1 VTVKQLTAR
10 RTNRKR
16 SRVNRKLREV
26 WLFFRR
32 DLLIASTYRTVFL
45 FEAAEGLF
53 GAAMFYYVARFVDSP
68 QLDRALPQTG
78 GYFAFS
84 LIGFIFLDYLN
95 ISLDTFDRSLQEAR
109 DSGTLEHLLV
119 TQTSLPALVAGSA
132 IYPFV
137 ATTIRIAIYIAWG
150 VLLFHFPLSGANW
163 LGVIVML
170 LATLLAF
177 CGLGILSASYLL
189 LFKRGN
195 PAKWF
200 LLGISSVTGGTL
212 FPVSILPGWLQF
224 IARLNPVTYALDGMR
239 TALLGNAGFSALLHP
254 LAVLLGFAVLLLPAS
269 MLIFSWSLRRTK
281 INGTLT
287 HS

>member
-1 VTVKQLTAR
+1 
-10 RTNRKR
+10 
-16 SRVNRKLREV
+16 VNRTLREI

-32 DLLIASTYRTVFL
+32 DLLIASTYRTVFF
-45 FEAAEGLF
+45 FEVVEALF

-68 QLDRALPQTG
+68 QLDRALPQAG

-84 LIGFIFLDYLN
+84 LVGFIFLDYLS

-119 TQTSLPALVAGSA
+119 TQTSLPVLVAGSA

-137 ATTIRIAIYIAWG
+137 ATTIRIVIYIAWG
-150 VLLFHFPLSGANW
+150 VLLFHFPLNAANW
-163 LGVIVML
+163 PGVIVML

-177 CGLGILSASYLL
+177 CGLGILSASYVL

-200 LLGISSVTGGTL
+200 LLGISSVTGGML
-212 FPVSILPGWLQF
+212 FPVNILPDWLQF

-239 TALLGNAGFSALLHP
+239 TALLGNSAFSALLHP
-254 LAVLLGFAVLLLPAS
+254 LAVLLGFAVVLLPVS
-269 MLIFSWSLRRTK
+269 MLIFSWALRRTK
-281 INGTLT
+281 MNGTLT

>member
-1 VTVKQLTAR
+1 VI
-10 RTNRKR
+10 RT
-16 SRVNRKLREV
+16 LREI
-26 WLFFRR
+26 WLFFWR
-32 DLLIASTYRTVFL
+32 DLLIAATYRAVFL
-45 FEAAEGLF
+45 LEAVEALF

-68 QLDRALPQTG
+68 QLESVLPQAG

-119 TQTSLPALVAGSA
+119 TQTSLPALLAGSA
-132 IYPFV
+132 LYPFV
-137 ATTIRIAIYIAWG
+137 ATTVRIAIYIAWG
-150 VLLFHFPLSGANW
+150 VLLFHFPLSAANW
-163 LGVIVML
+163 PGVFAVL

-212 FPVSILPGWLQF
+212 FPVSILPDWLQF
-224 IARLNPVTYALDGMR
+224 IAHLNPVTYALDGMR
-239 TALLGNAGFSALLHP
+239 TALLGNSSFSALLLP
-254 LAVLLGFAVLLLPAS
+254 LAVLFAFAIVLLPLS
-269 MLIFSWSLRRTK
+269 MLIFSWALRRTK
-281 INGTLT
+281 MNGTLT

>member
-1 VTVKQLTAR
+1 VSHA
-10 RTNRKR
+10 
-16 SRVNRKLREV
+16 LREI
-26 WLFFRR
+26 WLFFWR

-45 FEAAEGLF
+45 LEAIEALF
-53 GAAMFYYVARFVDSP
+53 GAAMFYYVAHFVDSP
-68 QLDRALPQTG
+68 QLERALPQAG

-84 LIGFIFLDYLN
+84 LVGFIFLDYLS
-95 ISLDTFDRSLQEAR
+95 ISLDTFDRGLQEAR
-109 DSGTLEHLLV
+109 DSGTLEHVLV

-132 IYPFV
+132 IYPFA
-137 ATTIRIAIYIAWG
+137 ATTIRIAVYIAWG
-150 VLLFHFPLSGANW
+150 VLLFHFPLHAANW
-163 LGVIVML
+163 PGVLAML
-170 LATLLAF
+170 FATLLAF

-189 LFKRGN
+189 IFKRGN

-200 LLGISSVTGGTL
+200 VLGISSVTGGML
-212 FPVSILPGWLQF
+212 FPVSILPDWLQF

-239 TALLGNAGFSALLHP
+239 TALLGDTGFSALLHP
-254 LAVLLGFAVLLLPAS
+254 LTVLLSFAAVLLPAS